1 MKRETKASQRA
12 IVAAKA
18 RAETVYTYLMMG
30 LVDESTHEITIE
42 GVWMAQAAVEASE
55 AAVKVTE
62 AILADTT
69 TPKST
74 RLAAI
79 DLADARAA
87 KATADEVL
95 ASAFTWLR
103 FVEWTYRD
111 LLIGR
116 LVGLLQVASRR

>member
-42 GVWMAQAAVEASE
+42 GVWMAQTAVEASE

>member
-1 MKRETKASQRA
+1 
-12 IVAAKA
+12 
-18 RAETVYTYLMMG
+18 
-30 LVDESTHEITIE
+30 
-42 GVWMAQAAVEASE
+42 MAQAAVEASE

-69 TPKST
+69 TVKST

-87 KATADEVL
+87 KAAADEVL
-95 ASAFTWLR
+95 ASACTWLR
-103 FVEWTYRD
+103 IVEWIYRD